1 MSSTPVLH
9 AIGARVVLG
18 AKVALDGVDFT
29 LAPGEVVVLLG
40 PNGSGKTTLV
50 RALLGLVGLGAG
62 RVEICGHPP
71 RDFRSWER
79 VGYVPQR
86 ATAATGI
93 PASVE
98 EVVLLGRLARAP
110 ALGRYAPADHAAA
123 AAALDSVDLADLR
136 RVPVATLSG
145 GQQQRVLVARAL
157 VGEPDVLVLDEP
169 ISGVDVEHQEGFAAT
184 LASLARRGCAVL
196 AVAHSLG
203 VLETIA
209 TRAVV
214 LQSGTVVYDGP
225 AAGEQLGPGQVA
237 HHLPPREEGASFGRV
252 GGRP

>member
-1 MSSTPVLH
+1 M
-9 AIGARVVLG
+9 GARVVLG
-18 AKVALDGVDFT
+18 PKVALDGVDFG
-29 LAPGEVVVLLG
+29 LGSGELVVLLG

-50 RALLGLVGLGAG
+50 RALLGLVALGG
-62 RVEICGHPP
+62 GSVEIFGRPP
-71 RDFRSWER
+71 HDFRSWER

-86 ATAATGI
+86 STAATGI

-110 ALGRYAPADHAAA
+110 ALGRYAPADRAAA
-123 AAALDSVDLADLR
+123 AAALGSVDLADLR

-145 GQQQRVLVARAL
+145 GQQQRVLIARAL
-157 VGEPDVLVLDEP
+157 ATEPDVLVLDEP
-169 ISGVDVEHQEGFAAT
+169 ISGVDLEHQEEFAAT
-184 LASLARRGCAVL
+184 LGSLTRRGCAVL

-203 VLETIA
+203 ALETIA

-214 LQSGTVVYDGP
+214 LQSGRVVYDGP
-225 AAGEQLGPGQVA
+225 PGGEQPGLGQVA
-237 HHLPPREEGASFGRV
+237 HHPRPREEGVSFGRV